1 MHKNRLLSEHV
12 SRTHMLIF
20 LFVSKLQSGG
30 RSRSIAVFK
39 QFSTAF
45 LRHVYRSYRGPSVR
59 NRPYLAC
66 VLFLAR
72 IVDDVMCLGR
82 FTTLIRPDE
91 VVCPCCR
98 RSYRRS
104 RLEEREVTGV
114 GMQSNIAT
122 HGMGPVPLR
131 AIICKSCFQAIHP
144 FDRIQRPCCH
154 AAFPRSFGPSPRLSF
169 SSFGLFNSRS
179 GVTAWSF
186 LACP

>member
-1 MHKNRLLSEHV
+1 MFGADRLRCL
-12 SRTHMLIF
+12 
-20 LFVSKLQSGG
+20 
-30 RSRSIAVFK
+30 RS
-39 QFSTAF
+39 FSMA
-45 LRHVYRSYRGPSVR
+45 LRVNFAARIGDHRYEIDPI
-59 NRPYLAC
+59 LAC
-66 VLFLAR
+66 ALFLAR
-72 IVDDVMCLGR
+72 IVDGVMCLGR

-144 FDRIQRPCCH
+144 FDRVQRPCCH
-154 AAFPRSFGPSPRLSF
+154 AAFPRSFGPSPRLSS
-169 SSFGLFNSRS
+169 SSFGRLFNSRS